1 MAPIKIDA
9 LRSLGHL
16 SRRARQF
23 EEAAEYW
30 RRVIEIPGCPPHVV
44 REATE
49 ALAIHHEHRARDL
62 PAARAFA
69 LQSLTAAADADT
81 PTRARDR
88 AVRHRLA
95 RLERKMD
102 KSQGLPLKFEPVS
115 ALEN

>member
-1 MAPIKIDA
+1 M
-9 LRSLGHL
+9 
-16 SRRARQF
+16 
-23 EEAAEYW
+23 
-30 RRVIEIPGCPPHVV
+30 IEIPGCPPHVI

-69 LQSLTAAADADT
+69 LQSLTAVADADT
-81 PTRARDR
+81 PTHARDR